1 MSSFLV
7 IIYLR
12 KTKIYNRTLNPF
24 LLTEKK
30 LNVSNLK
37 RKAFISGPIQGMETE
52 QSYREVIREICV
64 RCGYEPVDPWQRE
77 KIIYKETEPG
87 WWTKV
92 PAAGFIRR
100 DLEDIE
106 KCDVL
111 IAYLPR
117 LSAGTCMELF
127 YAKLKGKKTICI
139 CSLENP
145 SPWIIIHSDAILKDI
160 DELEAALER
169 ELC

>member
-1 MSSFLV
+1 
-7 IIYLR
+7 
-12 KTKIYNRTLNPF
+12 
-24 LLTEKK
+24 
-30 LNVSNLK
+30 LK
-37 RKAFISGPIQGMETE
+37 RKVFISGPIQGMETE

-77 KIIYKETEPG
+77 KIVYKGTELG
-87 WWTKV
+87 WWRKV
-92 PAAGFIRR
+92 PATGFIRR

-127 YAKLKGKKTICI
+127 YAKLKGKKTICV

-145 SPWIIIHSDAILKDI
+145 SPWITIHSDTILKDI
-160 DELEAALER
+160 DELEAALKHDAK
-169 ELC
+169 

>member
-1 MSSFLV
+1 MLSFLV
-7 IIYLR
+7 IIYVR

-24 LLTEKK
+24 LSTEKK
-30 LNVSNLK
+30 LNVSSLK
-37 RKAFISGPIQGMETE
+37 RKVFISGPIQGMETQ
-52 QSYREVIREICV
+52 QSYRHVIREICI

-77 KIIYKETEPG
+77 KIIYKRTEPS

-100 DLEDIE
+100 DLEDVE

-117 LSAGTCMELF
+117 LQLELAWSFSMLNLRERKPSAYVGL
-127 YAKLKGKKTICI
+127 GIQV
-139 CSLENP
+139 
-145 SPWIIIHSDAILKDI
+145 HG
-160 DELEAALER
+160 
-169 ELC
+169 